1 MSLTITMMRKLFIG
15 IPVESE
21 IVAQAAKTWWNDRM
35 LNRNRFNWVKP
46 ENWHITLYFLGNTPE
61 SEITL
66 LQKLIEDS
74 FASVEAFS
82 TLVSGTGVF
91 PHLRNPKVLWLGLED
106 LQLLMP
112 AYARLGDLLRQNGF
126 NIDSKSLKPHLTLAR
141 IKSLDFYSS
150 FEYFLDQ
157 NRQLTFGSVEISRV
171 VLYESITTPRGPVY
185 KPLFVKALE
194 TGQNDSTRLVS

>member
-1 MSLTITMMRKLFIG
+1 MKFSITMMRKLFIG

-35 LNRNRFNWVKP
+35 LNRNRFNWVQP

-66 LQKLIEDS
+66 LQKIIEDS
-74 FASVEAFS
+74 FSSVETFS

-141 IKSLDFYSS
+141 IKSLDLHSS
-150 FEYFLDQ
+150 FEHFLDK
-157 NRQLTFGSVEISRV
+157 NRLLTFGPVEINRV
-171 VLYESITTPRGPVY
+171 ILYESITTPSGPVY

-194 TGQNDSTRLVS
+194 TCQNETT